1 MPFLN
6 LKLAGV
12 PADAAVDQSLQR
24 ELTAL
29 MAGVLGK
36 KAELTAVLVERVASP
51 SWSVNGEPVRVAAH
65 LDVTVTA
72 GTNTASEKARFLAD
86 ADALLR
92 ATLGEALPVASYI
105 VLHEVPADTWGY
117 SGLTQE
123 HRRTAAAQVA

>member
-12 PADAAVDQSLQR
+12 PADAAVDHRLQR

-51 SWSVNGEPVRVAAH
+51 AWSVGGEPVGIAAN
-65 LDVTVTA
+65 LDVKVTA
-72 GTNTASEKARFLAD
+72 GTNTASEKARFIAD
-86 ADALLR
+86 AHALLR

-105 VLHEVPADTWGY
+105 VLDEVTADAWGY

-123 HRRTAAAQVA
+123 HRRIAAA